1 MYRSSGISGTA
12 SRGMVNS
19 IASSVGGL
27 NSGYHSTISNNS
39 KWNLD
44 PNFLTEAFEHI
55 ENGFSII
62 EGALAGYRNVKHLPQ
77 LESLNKISK
86 KLMIGEVVLGLLVDA
101 HNNFSKERLSLKKQ
115 IIGFAVDGLYTVGS
129 EALSYGISS
138 LVTAGLV
145 LIPGVGLFAVL
156 GGALVSI
163 GVMELIDLAVEEY
176 GWLDSIEEWIES
188 W

>member
-1 MYRSSGISGTA
+1 
-12 SRGMVNS
+12 MVSS

-27 NSGYHSTISNNS
+27 NSGYRGAVLNS
-39 KWNLD
+39 AKWHFD
-44 PNFLTEAFEHI
+44 PNFLTEAFGHI

-77 LESLNKISK
+77 LESLSKILK
-86 KLMIGEVVLGLLVDA
+86 KLMIGGIVLGLVVDA
-101 HNNFSKERLSLKKQ
+101 HNNFSNEQLSHKEQ

-129 EALSYGISS
+129 AALSYGISA
-138 LVTAGLV
+138 LVTTGLA
-145 LIPGVGLFAVL
+145 LIPGVGWFAIL

-163 GVMELIDLAVEEY
+163 GVMELIDWGVEEY
-176 GWLDSIEEWIES
+176 GWLDSIKDWIES